1 MNAFEA
7 LQKHYLT
14 KYMSGGTP
22 NSKQIFNGRT
32 PSDTVVHNTEVKRT
46 DPNMDN
52 MEKNVQAKETEE
64 AVETAIDHGFDPDS
78 SEGQKKIREIL
89 EGIRQKN
96 QEASKVSSLQNLEKG
111 RPRLPGGGGSWH
123 GPSGTTDQKTRKAGR
138 LWPRVPH
145 SGNIRDRLG
154 SDYSP
159 GRSQASPGTPKYAK
173 WVDLWES
180 TDEEGNPKK
189 KRAGKTRTAAKEKAI
204 INMEKGSVSPHLARL
219 LAAAAGWA
227 LSGDIA
233 GKVDP
238 HLAQEWERATSK
250 RDKTELQEEMMRQMH
265 RMPKKPQPKLL
276 IIQRKSD
283 DGNFLENDPAFDELH
298 MFYKDH
304 APVPPRYGLMW
315 DAVKHRWTRP
325 EKVGRTVWEVQGHK
339 RYRGTGT
346 GAHERGRKAGG
357 AGGYGVGS
365 SEAGRRFRSV
375 GDVGRAHPHELT
387 HPGQKGLKPF
397 KKVTQSKRAKGP
409 KRR

>member
-1 MNAFEA
+1 MNAFEV

-14 KYMSGGTP
+14 KYMSGGTQ
-22 NSKQIFNGRT
+22 NSKTIFNGRT

-78 SEGQKKIREIL
+78 PEGQKKIREIL
-89 EGIRQKN
+89 EGINQKK
-96 QEASKVSSLQNLEKG
+96 QDVSRVRSIQNLEKA
-111 RPRLPGGGGSWH
+111 RPRKEPWSLPESMKNRGKKYAQIAALAWKRSGVKDKMMDKADVELEKIDWREVRGSSWRPGDGGK
-123 GPSGTTDQKTRKAGR
+123 P
-138 LWPRVPH
+138 
-145 SGNIRDRLG
+145 
-154 SDYSP
+154 
-159 GRSQASPGTPKYAK
+159 PGTANYAK
-173 WVDLWES
+173 FSRIFDALR
-180 TDEEGNPKK
+180 EGKGKK
-189 KRAGKTRTAAKEKAI
+189 KKKKTEKAI
-204 INMEKGSVSPHLARL
+204 MNMEKSSVSPHLARL

-238 HLAQEWERATSK
+238 HLAQEWERATSR

-265 RMPKKPQPKLL
+265 RSHKKPQPKLL

-283 DGNFLENDPAFDELH
+283 DGNFLESDPAFDELR

-304 APVPPRYGLMW
+304 APIPPRYGLLW

-339 RYRGTGT
+339 RFRGTGA
-346 GAHERGRKAGG
+346 GAHERSRKVGG
-357 AGGYGVGS
+357 SGGYGVGS

-375 GDVGRAHPHELT
+375 GDIGRVHPHELK
-387 HPGQKGLKPF
+387 HPGQKGLKAF
-397 KKVTQSKRAKGP
+397 KKVTQP